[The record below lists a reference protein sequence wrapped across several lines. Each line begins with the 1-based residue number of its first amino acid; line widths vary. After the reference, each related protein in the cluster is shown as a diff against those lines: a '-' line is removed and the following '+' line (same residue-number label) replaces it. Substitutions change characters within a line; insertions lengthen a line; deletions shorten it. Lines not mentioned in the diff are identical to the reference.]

1 MRRYRQ
7 GLFVITFMTV
17 LYAGSLYAQ
26 ERGDDNPEIN
36 SNVGITV
43 NAPVSN
49 TSDVINIGW
58 GIAAGVGYNMN
69 RRNAFV
75 GEFQWNRL
83 YANSQVLLPLSSTLT
98 APTNLSA
105 FTDLFYT
112 TANYRFELR
121 GRLLGSYVIGG
132 VGWYHRSSN
141 LSQPIASGSGT
152 VCTPAWQWWGFNCVS
167 GFVSANQILA
177 TSSSSSFGV
186 NGGIG
191 ATVRVA
197 EAPYR
202 LYFESRYHYAPNT
215 SIKTEFIQVTFGIRY

>member
-1 MRRYRQ
+1 MPRSRKIV
-7 GLFVITFMTV
+7 LAITLIATV
-17 LYAGSLYAQ
+17 CRIPLHAQ

-43 NAPVSN
+43 NAPVGD
-49 TSDVINIGW
+49 TSDVINTGW
-58 GIAAGVGYNMN
+58 GITAGVGYNVN

-98 APTNLSA
+98 SPSNLSA
-105 FTDLFYT
+105 FTDLFYVT
-112 TANYRFELR
+112 GNYRYELR
-121 GRLLGSYVIGG
+121 GRLLGAYLIGG

-141 LSQPIASGSGT
+141 LSQPIASGSST

-167 GFVSANQILA
+167 GFVSVNQTLA

-191 ATVRVA
+191 ATIRVA